1 MTIKRIKMR
10 DKKLNKADNKLANIK
25 IKKFKKADN

>member
-25 IKKFKKADN
+25 IKKIQKGR